1 MDVLLSTDLDIASFN
16 PIHYSWWQDSL
27 DQGTDQKGAIP
38 IPRRKKN
45 HLYYILG
52 SCLSKKKKNRLN
64 SKELFYS
71 KYYLY
76 QNWNF
81 EHLLINNKTM
91 AAFIFFFFLI
101 LFFSHKP
108 WNHGLLFLFFSFL
121 IFFNIFSVWWG
132 WK

>member
-1 MDVLLSTDLDIASFN
+1 MYCCPQILILLHSTPFT
-16 PIHYSWWQDSL
+16 IHDDRTPSTKEPTRKERFLSL
-27 DQGTDQKGAIP
+27 EE
-38 IPRRKKN
+38 RKITFIIF
-45 HLYYILG
+45 LVVAYQ
-52 SCLSKKKKNRLN
+52 KKKKNRLN